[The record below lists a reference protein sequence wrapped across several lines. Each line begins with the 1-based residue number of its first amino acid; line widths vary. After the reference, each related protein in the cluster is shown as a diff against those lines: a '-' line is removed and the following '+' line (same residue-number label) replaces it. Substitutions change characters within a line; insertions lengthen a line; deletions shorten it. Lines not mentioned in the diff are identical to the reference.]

1 MVFITMSGFIL
12 GLDASTSIVGYAFTS
27 GDFLVDA
34 GFINISK
41 LKTNREKAHEVVGF
55 LREHKNLFGVEKVN
69 LEAALSGFGGGLTS
83 QQTIITLSRWNA
95 VLEYVLHE
103 EFNLPIILCN
113 VNTMRKKV
121 LGAARIKGVKP
132 KEYVK
137 AKLPELYPD
146 VKKFEKLNRKKE
158 WDAHNSDMYDAVIC
172 ALFG

>member
-1 MVFITMSGFIL
+1 MSDFIL
-12 GLDASTSIVGYAFTS
+12 GLDASTNIVGYAFATGS
-27 GDFLVDA
+27 IVVDA
-34 GFINISK
+34 GFLNISK
-41 LKTNREKAHEVVGF
+41 LDTNKEKAHFVVD
-55 LREHKNLFGVEKVN
+55 LLHNRCLEYDIHHIN

-95 VLEYVLHE
+95 ILEYVLSE
-103 EFNLPIILCN
+103 RINVPVVLCN

-137 AKLPELYPD
+137 VALPKLYPD
-146 VKKFEKLNRKKE
+146 IKRFEKLNRKKE
-158 WDAHNSDMYDAVIC
+158 WDAHNSDMYDAIIS